1 MTDLQPIKDRLAA
14 ATPGPWELA
23 GGNEWLSPLGIDVG
37 SEDESSRPTLRA
49 ADAEFIAH
57 ARQDVPKLVAALEAV
72 LALHHPTSR
81 GDCSE
86 CFDAYGDHYITHP
99 CETVEAIT
107 EALG

>member
-1 MTDLQPIKDRLAA
+1 MTDLQPIKDRAQKA
-14 ATPGPWELA
+14 
-23 GGNEWLSPLGIDVG
+23 
-37 SEDESSRPTLRA
+37 EDEMDRLTAGSPGTNWRWSIPANPERDSDLILSASA
-49 ADAEFIAH
+49 ADV
-57 ARQDVPKLVAALEAV
+57 RKLVAAVEAV